1 VKADRLYRRLEVL
14 EAKAKPRVITSW
26 VDFVLWLDEHEDDE
40 GSVEVELCPELQEL
54 VETMRST
61 QSGRAALEEVGA

>member
-1 VKADRLYRRLEVL
+1 MSMKRDLSKRLAVL
-14 EAKAKPRVITSW
+14 EAKAKPRVISTW

-54 VETMRST
+54 VEE
-61 QSGRAALEEVGA
+61 AACESSR